1 MDPRKELTRLI
12 SEGKYEEA
20 FNMALQLTDVTIVS
34 WLCSQVKTLYK
45 QKGEY

>member
-20 FNMALQLTDVTIVS
+20 FNKALQLTDVTVVS

-45 QKGEY
+45 QKRGY